1 MEPILEFVAEILL
14 WGSVALLTWG
24 AMLTFQHL
32 FSPARKRVA
41 RRDPAAQDD
50 PARRARHA
58 GLASAVIAAA
68 LVLPAPGAGAQDD
81 GELGFMLVHGE
92 RVYGAAARQDA
103 REGLMW
109 VQCAADQGSP
119 VARFSPPRLNSMSI
133 ANGSAN
139 DD

>member
-1 MEPILEFVAEILL
+1 MEPILELVAEILL

-24 AMLTFQHL
+24 AMLTFQQL
-32 FSPARKRVA
+32 FSPGRKHVDVA
-41 RRDPAAQDD
+41 RRHPAAPDV
-50 PARRARHA
+50 RRARHA

-68 LVLPAPGAGAQDD
+68 LVLPAPAARAQDD
-81 GELGFMLVHGE
+81 GELGFMLLHGE
-92 RVYGAAARQDA
+92 RVRGAAARQDT

-119 VARFSPPRLNSMSI
+119 VARFSRPRLNSMSI
-133 ANGSAN
+133 ANASAN